1 MLFDNY
7 IGRKR
12 DVVGGILAGLLTV
25 GFVAAKAVAGLAL
38 GSEEISDGHVSKFIA
53 LCKELMG
60 TSRDGPVVWF
70 CGADVF
76 GTRQEVPRP

>member
-38 GSEEISDGHVSKFIA
+38 GPKRYLTVTFQNS
-53 LCKELMG
+53 
-60 TSRDGPVVWF
+60 SRLTKSGLERRETV
-70 CGADVF
+70 
-76 GTRQEVPRP
+76 